1 MVSSDCQKTP
11 CPIKMKKLR
20 TVQEDTFSNSEEVMF
35 ISLGFTKVVRQSP
48 RGRGKTESLAKLTKG
63 FQPPKFCVCFKPV
76 REKFSCLFIK
86 KITHNSLS

>member
-1 MVSSDCQKTP
+1 
-11 CPIKMKKLR
+11 
-20 TVQEDTFSNSEEVMF
+20 MF

-48 RGRGKTESLAKLTKG
+48 RGRGKTESLAKLMKG

-86 KITHNSLS
+86 KIRTIVCPKTSPPSPKKCKTHGRQ